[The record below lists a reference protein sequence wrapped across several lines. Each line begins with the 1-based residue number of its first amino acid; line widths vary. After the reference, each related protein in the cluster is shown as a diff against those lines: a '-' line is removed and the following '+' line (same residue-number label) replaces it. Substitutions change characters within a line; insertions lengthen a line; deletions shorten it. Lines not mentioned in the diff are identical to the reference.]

1 MGFKQK
7 SPLIFFLLF
16 FSMGLFFF
24 FAFGLRPGSPA
35 HVARVR
41 PKAVFGCAKFYKGK
55 KCIFDP

>member
-16 FSMGLFFF
+16 LVWVSFF

>member
-16 FSMGLFFF
+16 FSMGLCFF